1 MRKGVI
7 DLWRTYQV
15 GIAANH
21 RYLDALTAAPLK
33 GEGVAALGALC
44 RPRTNCRHR
53 YARFSHLNPADLACS
68 EQPWVVSTPSEGSA
82 TPTSPT
88 AVLTPTRRPRGGQAT
103 MRTKLTPHR
112 QAPTL
117 LDRTPA

>member
-53 YARFSHLNPADLACS
+53 YADS
-68 EQPWVVSTPSEGSA
+68 VTSTP
-82 TPTSPT
+82 PTWPVPSSP
-88 AVLTPTRRPRGGQAT
+88 GW
-103 MRTKLTPHR
+103 
-112 QAPTL
+112 
-117 LDRTPA
+117 